1 MQDPLYLSPLT
12 TCNRNVETL
21 VQRHSC
27 LRSLTSWAKCLR
39 NAPCQCTAHATA
51 RADIRL
57 FKSENFPRIR
67 LFSILFKFA
76 LLSEYAV
83 ELKNFLSRWS
93 AESRVFLSRCISRE
107 RSEDTLQRLLEK
119 VNRVPL
125 HEDFHFRVTNGQRAE
140 VKRACTAKEYP
151 CFPRPLRHK
160 EVFCFTSVSFQQ
172 LQIYIQ

>member
-1 MQDPLYLSPLT
+1 MLTAGQKRRIRKGVIFDYDRVEICSCWGKISRQQEVLLTEKPNIHTCCCIAVQDPLYLSPLT

-39 NAPCQCTAHATA
+39 NAPCQCTAHATT

-83 ELKNFLSRWS
+83 ESEKNFLLRLP
-93 AESRVFLSRCISRE
+93 AESRVFLSRCISR
-107 RSEDTLQRLLEK
+107 SVPKTL
-119 VNRVPL
+119 
-125 HEDFHFRVTNGQRAE
+125 
-140 VKRACTAKEYP
+140 C
-151 CFPRPLRHK
+151 
-160 EVFCFTSVSFQQ
+160 SVC
-172 LQIYIQ
+172 

>member
-1 MQDPLYLSPLT
+1 MIFDYDRVEICSCWGKISRQQEVLLTEERPYPHLLLHRSAGHPLYLSPLT

-39 NAPCQCTAHATA
+39 NAPCQCTAHATT

-83 ELKNFLSRWS
+83 ESEKNFLLRLP
-93 AESRVFLSRCISRE
+93 AESRVFLSRCISR
-107 RSEDTLQRLLEK
+107 SVPKTL
-119 VNRVPL
+119 
-125 HEDFHFRVTNGQRAE
+125 
-140 VKRACTAKEYP
+140 C
-151 CFPRPLRHK
+151 
-160 EVFCFTSVSFQQ
+160 SVC
-172 LQIYIQ
+172 

>member
-39 NAPCQCTAHATA
+39 NAPCQCTAHATT

-76 LLSEYAV
+76 LLGGYAV

-140 VKRACTAKEYP
+140 VKRACTAKEY
-151 CFPRPLRHK
+151 L
-160 EVFCFTSVSFQQ
+160 
-172 LQIYIQ
+172 

>member
-1 MQDPLYLSPLT
+1 MLT
-12 TCNRNVETL
+12 AGQKRRIRKWVIFDYDRVEICSCWGKISRQQEVLLTEARPYPHLLLHRSAGPALPQPVDNLLRNVETL

-39 NAPCQCTAHATA
+39 NAPCQCTAHATT

-83 ELKNFLSRWS
+83 ESEKNFL
-93 AESRVFLSRCISRE
+93 L
-107 RSEDTLQRLLEK
+107 
-119 VNRVPL
+119 
-125 HEDFHFRVTNGQRAE
+125 
-140 VKRACTAKEYP
+140 
-151 CFPRPLRHK
+151 
-160 EVFCFTSVSFQQ
+160 
-172 LQIYIQ
+172 